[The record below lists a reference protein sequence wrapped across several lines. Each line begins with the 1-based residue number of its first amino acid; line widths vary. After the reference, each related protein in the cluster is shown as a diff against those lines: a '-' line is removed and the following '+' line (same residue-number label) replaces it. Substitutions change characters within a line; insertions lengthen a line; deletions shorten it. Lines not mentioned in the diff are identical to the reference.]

1 MPNERSII
9 KWAGYSSTGWENVT
23 AHITQRTLAY
33 PYGRCISISP
43 VASPPR
49 ETSFRNRF
57 YLRFND
63 TYMETL
69 GIKTVKLFLMDKT
82 NSPRLYPDDTEMI
95 GDPVTIDQIADNP
108 RFFNYK
114 AHISRS
120 QNIEGDPSLEC
131 ADYTTG
137 GSYYDCI
144 QSELKQTFNKTIGC
158 LPPPVFPEPS
168 IMCNRKFNFSS
179 KGDET
184 KLMLLSLYNH
194 DYKFNCKTP
203 CQTNKYS
210 TNLLHHEP
218 KRDWT
223 GLSIIFDNTVKVIHT
238 KFSTDTETLL
248 TGFGGAVSSGRT
260 LLWIFVS
267 FLGASQVIFTLFP
280 ILISLKLL

>member
-1 MPNERSII
+1 MSII

-203 CQTNKYS
+203 CQTNKYITRLFDKS
-210 TNLLHHEP
+210 NVHSSNLTTL
-218 KRDWT
+218 T
-223 GLSIIFDNTVKVIHT
+223 IILDKTVDVVHT

-248 TGFGGAVSSGRT
+248 TGFGGSVSSGRT
-260 LLWIFVS
+260 LLWILVS
-267 FLGASQVIFTLFP
+267 ILGLSQVRFL
-280 ILISLKLL
+280 